1 MPPVTRRK
9 MMARLLALGLISG
22 PLLTLG
28 TVALPAQ
35 DWPNRPVKMII
46 PYGPGGITDVIAR
59 LVADRFARAFGQPFV
74 VDNRGGAGGAL
85 GTEAAARAPRD
96 GYTLYLAGGAPLTV
110 VPQIQKV
117 SYDPVRDLAPVGIIT
132 NNAMAFTVHP
142 DLPAR
147 TLREFIDY
155 VRAHPGKINYSVGGN
170 GSSSQLAPALLA
182 ARERLEMVAVP
193 YQSMPPAVSALLSGT
208 VQMFFGNISD
218 SIEQIRAGKFRLL
231 ALSSE
236 KRSAQFP
243 DVPTVAETVPGFSM
257 IGWHGVFAPAG
268 TPRQIIERLS
278 GTLRDLGR
286 DAEYVRILG
295 NVGIDT
301 VSGSP
306 EDLAQAVQEDI
317 MLYKAA
323 IEAAG
328 LLRKDGTKRE

>member
-1 MPPVTRRK
+1 
-9 MMARLLALGLISG
+9 
-22 PLLTLG
+22 
-28 TVALPAQ
+28 
-35 DWPNRPVKMII
+35 
-46 PYGPGGITDVIAR
+46 
-59 LVADRFARAFGQPFV
+59 
-74 VDNRGGAGGAL
+74 
-85 GTEAAARAPRD
+85 
-96 GYTLYLAGGAPLTV
+96 
-110 VPQIQKV
+110 
-117 SYDPVRDLAPVGIIT
+117 
-132 NNAMAFTVHP
+132 
-142 DLPAR
+142 
-147 TLREFIDY
+147 
-155 VRAHPGKINYSVGGN
+155 
-170 GSSSQLAPALLA
+170 
-182 ARERLEMVAVP
+182 
-193 YQSMPPAVSALLSGT
+193 VSALLSGT

-218 SIEQIRAGKFRLL
+218 SIEQVRSGKFRLL

-236 KRSAQFP
+236 KRSPQFP

-306 EDLAQAVQEDI
+306 EDLARAVQEDI
-317 MLYKAA
+317 VLYRAA